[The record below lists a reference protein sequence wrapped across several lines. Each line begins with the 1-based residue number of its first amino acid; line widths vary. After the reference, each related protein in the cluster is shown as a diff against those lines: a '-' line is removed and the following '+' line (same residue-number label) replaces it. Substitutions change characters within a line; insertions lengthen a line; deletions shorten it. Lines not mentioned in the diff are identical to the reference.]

1 MTKATTKGD
10 AVEIFQQSFCQ
21 LVILLVSSFSQF
33 DVILF
38 AIFFVSHPSFCVR
51 FRFEIAKNNE
61 LCVDTFLCTLDWY
74 FSFYM
79 LPKCKLKTFAWVI
92 KKITNDTILPN
103 FQPIYILG
111 STWFIAHLLTKFCCC
126 LLSNRNYFARTSDAP
141 RINKTHLCGVI
152 RSISANQK
160 LPKNLIFSILRK
172 ASSDKN
178 TSCIYMPFYLYD
190 ISNIH
195 KYR

>member
-92 KKITNDTILPN
+92 KKITNDSILPN
-103 FQPIYILG
+103 FQPIYI
-111 STWFIAHLLTKFCCC
+111 F
-126 LLSNRNYFARTSDAP
+126 
-141 RINKTHLCGVI
+141 
-152 RSISANQK
+152 
-160 LPKNLIFSILRK
+160 
-172 ASSDKN
+172 
-178 TSCIYMPFYLYD
+178 
-190 ISNIH
+190 
-195 KYR
+195 